1 MVFNLLGE
9 LEIEDVHQIELIKKT
24 KELAQTF
31 LCLSGWNQ

>member
-24 KELAQTF
+24 KRTQF
-31 LCLSGWNQ
+31 